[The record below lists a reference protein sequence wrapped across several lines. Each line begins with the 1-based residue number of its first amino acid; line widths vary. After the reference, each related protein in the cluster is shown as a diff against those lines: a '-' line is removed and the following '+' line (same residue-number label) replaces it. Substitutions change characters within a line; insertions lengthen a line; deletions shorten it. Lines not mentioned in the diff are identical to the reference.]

1 MMGNNVPTKVS
12 SYIIHFLSILAKPQ
26 RKHFLTYI
34 TGLIFMIKFRSI
46 KEIAKEYGK
55 GRVDGLHHFLRN
67 SYKKL
72 KDIKERNRELVA
84 RYLNALLVIDDTP
97 CKRNGKKI
105 EGSGIHYGTGG
116 VIRGLCAVTAIL
128 KIGKRRFFWDIQG
141 GCRTKKTCPKGAF
154 RSKIEIARQIIIEAR
169 RFFRGKLTVMV
180 DAWYACAPV
189 LNPIREAGWTFI
201 AAIKRNRVVKLD
213 GRRTSIGCLAKGP
226 RRYKTIRVSKKKRFK
241 VAKRVIQLKKIGV
254 VLLFISKSKEGTR
267 FIITNDLNM
276 TEREMVKLYS
286 QRTWIEVF
294 HKEIKQ
300 HLGFGEMFM
309 RSWEGVQTH
318 WTLVGIAYNIISL
331 WNGRQSRSFREM
343 IRHFRDSISHDSVI
357 RLPKQL
363 RMAA

>member
-1 MMGNNVPTKVS
+1 MGNKVPNRVS
-12 SYIIHFLSILAKPQ
+12 SYIIHFLSTLAKPQ
-26 RKHFLTYI
+26 RKHFLVYI

-46 KEIAKEYGK
+46 REIAKEFGDNK
-55 GRVDGLHHFLRN
+55 TDSLHHFLRN
-67 SYKKL
+67 PYDKIKEIKKRNKELIAKHL
-72 KDIKERNRELVA
+72 KDVILT
-84 RYLNALLVIDDTP
+84 IDDTP
-97 CKRNGKKI
+97 CKRKGKKI
-105 EGSGIHYGTGG
+105 EGSGIHYGSGG
-116 VIRGLCAVTAIL
+116 IIKGLCAVTAII
-128 KIGKRRFFWDIQG
+128 KVGTSRFFWDIQG
-141 GCRTKKTCPKGAF
+141 YRTKRTCPKGAF
-154 RSKIEIARQIIIEAR
+154 KSKIDIAREIIIDAK
-169 RFFRGKLTVMV
+169 RFFRGKLTVLV

-201 AAIKRNRVVKLD
+201 AAIKRNRIVKLD
-213 GRRTSIGCLAKGP
+213 GKRTSIGHLAKGP

-276 TEREMVKLYS
+276 TEFQMVKLYG

-318 WTLVGIAYNIISL
+318 WTLVGIAYNIINL
-331 WNGRQSRSFREM
+331 WNGRRPRSFREM

-363 RMAA
+363 RVAA